1 MGMKGKVDGKTKEEC
16 WRAFMKVDKKARG
29 IGLERYS
36 PENKEEAYKEMTKNE
51 QTGKYELT
59 FRFDN

>member
-1 MGMKGKVDGKTKEEC
+1 
-16 WRAFMKVDKKARG
+16 MKVDKKARG